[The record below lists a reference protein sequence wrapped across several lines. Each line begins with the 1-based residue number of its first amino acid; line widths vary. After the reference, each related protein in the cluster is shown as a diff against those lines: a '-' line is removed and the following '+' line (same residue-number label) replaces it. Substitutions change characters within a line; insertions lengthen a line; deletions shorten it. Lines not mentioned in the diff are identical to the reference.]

1 MSNALKRR
9 LRGDFSGSVLEEE
22 PLSRHTTMRIGGPA
36 RFYIEA
42 DDFHSLITVCEACR
56 DLGIAWTIL
65 GGGSNLL
72 VSDEGFDGAVIVLGE
87 GFSKCIYDEAT
98 GVFTAGAALRLSQL
112 VRRAASLE
120 RTGLEFAVGIP
131 GTVGGAIRMN
141 AGTRRE
147 FIGPRIESVT
157 TYRPGVGLLRY
168 LGSDISWDYR
178 ETSIPF
184 DEVVLECSIA
194 TSACD
199 AESVRRLME
208 KSQQRRRITQPLGLP
223 SCGSV
228 FRNPSGESVGRLIE
242 NVGLKGALCGGAQI
256 SPKHANFI
264 VNLGGARAVEVLSL
278 IHAACDAVADK
289 YEIDLVPEVRFLGF
303 E

>member
-1 MSNALKRR
+1 MSSALKRR
-9 LRGDFSGSVLEEE
+9 LGREFSGVLLEDE
-22 PLSRHTTMRIGGPA
+22 PLARHTTIRIGGPA
-36 RFYIEA
+36 RFYVEA
-42 DDFHSLITVCEACR
+42 DDFHSLVAACEACR

-87 GFSKCIYDEAT
+87 GFSKCVYDET
-98 GVFTAGAALRLSQL
+98 SGVITAGAALRLSQA
-112 VRRAASLE
+112 VRRAASLG
-120 RTGLEFAVGIP
+120 RGGLEFAVGIP

-147 FIGPRIESVT
+147 FLGPRIESVT
-157 TYRPGVGLLRY
+157 TYRPGSGLRRY
-168 LGSDISWDYR
+168 LGSEIEWDYR

-184 DEVVLECSIA
+184 DEVVLECSIS
-194 TSACD
+194 TIPQD
-199 AESVRRLME
+199 PDFLRRSME
-208 KSQQRRRITQPLGLP
+208 KSQQRRRITQPIGLP

-242 NVGLKGALCGGAQI
+242 NVGLKGALCGDAQI
-256 SPKHANFI
+256 SQTHANFI
-264 VNLGGARAVEVLSL
+264 VNLGAARAVDVLSL
-278 IHAACDAVADK
+278 IHAACDSVADR
-289 YEIDLVPEVRFLGF
+289 YGIDLVPEVRFLGF

>member
-1 MSNALKRR
+1 MPNALKRR
-9 LRGDFSGSVLEEE
+9 LRGDFSGIVLEEE
-22 PLSRHTTMRIGGPA
+22 PLLRHTTIRIGGPA

-42 DDFHSLITVCEACR
+42 DDFHSLITACEACR

-98 GVFTAGAALRLSQL
+98 GIFTVGSALRLSQV
-112 VRRAASLE
+112 VRRAATLG

-147 FIGPRIESVT
+147 FIGPHVESVT

-168 LGSDISWDYR
+168 LGPDIAWSYR

-199 AESVRRLME
+199 VESVRRLME
-208 KSQQRRRITQPLGLP
+208 KSQQRRKITQPLGVA

-278 IHAACDAVADK
+278 IHASCDAVADK